1 MPAINKSFLELL
13 QDDFTKYKCFIET
26 GTYLGETIFSVEP
39 LFNKLHTIEFSEK
52 YYNGTK
58 SKYNGDKINFI
69 LLKKIGKTTLPGKY
83 KISLTNLKK
92 YSRSI
97 VQY

>member
-39 LFNKLHTIEFSEK
+39 LFNRITRKLLSHTILSIIFSIFFEPIRLG
-52 YYNGTK
+52 NGN
-58 SKYNGDKINFI
+58 S
-69 LLKKIGKTTLPGKY
+69 
-83 KISLTNLKK
+83 
-92 YSRSI
+92 
-97 VQY
+97 